1 MKNKNIIRYGSIAGL
16 VLILLYAFTFF
27 SNDARSFKQVDTS
40 VAMQQLADQNVEEAQ
55 IDDREQQLRL
65 KLKEPVTVEE
75 QEGIEEVI
83 AKYPARASEQ
93 VFNAVKDSG
102 ADKYLSLIHI

>member
-27 SNDARSFKQVDTS
+27 TNDARSFKQVNTS
-40 VAMQQLADQNVEEAQ
+40 VAMAQLTEKNVEEAQ

-65 KLKEPVTVEE
+65 KLKKPVTVEE

-93 VFNAVKDSG
+93 VF
-102 ADKYLSLIHI
+102 LSLIHI

>member
-27 SNDARSFKQVDTS
+27 SNDVRSFKQVDTS
-40 VAMQQLADQNVEEAQ
+40 VAMQQLADKNVEEAQ

-65 KLKEPVTVEE
+65 KLKEPVTVGAGGHRRGHC
-75 QEGIEEVI
+75 QVPGTRL
-83 AKYPARASEQ
+83 RA
-93 VFNAVKDSG
+93 G
-102 ADKYLSLIHI
+102 L